1 MVDLEWHYKS
11 VVKYI
16 VCAGGPPTVAI
27 GAVLVGVTSQPSRP
41 TTLTL
46 KNETSGSRIYH
57 PAKFLLHC
65 KLATASSVAG
75 RFAEFRL
82 ALSIGCG
89 RGVQFRSESTMNTQ
103 YTKLG
108 HAMPVRASMAAAQSP
123 RPRRAPRTARSPYSV
138 AASAAPLTSPRQLR
152 CKPSLRY
159 QPDLLCQPN

>member
-41 TTLTL
+41 ITLTL

-108 HAMPVRASMAAAQSP
+108 HAMPVRLDGCRAVPQAAACTSENRAQSLHSGLRGP
-123 RPRRAPRTARSPYSV
+123 TNLAKTAAV
-138 AASAAPLTSPRQLR
+138 QA
-152 CKPSLRY
+152 
-159 QPDLLCQPN
+159 